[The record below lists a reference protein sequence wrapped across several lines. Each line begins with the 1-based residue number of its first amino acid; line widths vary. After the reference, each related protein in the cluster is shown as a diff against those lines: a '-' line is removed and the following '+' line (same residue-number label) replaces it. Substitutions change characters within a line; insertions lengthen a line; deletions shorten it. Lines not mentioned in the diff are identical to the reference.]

1 VDGKITGSEVMAKIY
16 QAMSLLRGHN
26 ASVAWVVIYTPIER
40 EQREMRPP
48 VLAAF
53 VADMDN
59 AIDGALSNAA
69 AP

>member
-1 VDGKITGSEVMAKIY
+1 
-16 QAMSLLRGHN
+16 
-26 ASVAWVVIYTPIER
+26 
-40 EQREMRPP
+40 MRPP